1 MKFLVVLSFFLFS
14 WLFPAPIKFIESSK
28 QEAYAGHRQAG
39 KSIHYLVK
47 FIANKPSSKLSF
59 DKIWIGSDQVEFKAY
74 TLRKNNV
81 ISTIFEKGDTVI
93 IDVYQHFRPDKEDN
107 LIMVTNDFPKV
118 PKEYKGQALIQYSYK
133 GKIKY
138 FIVKEFIEK
147 EKVYYP

>member
-1 MKFLVVLSFFLFS
+1 MKFLVVLGFFLFS

-28 QEAYAGHRQAG
+28 QEAYAGHRASG

-47 FIANKPSSKLSF
+47 FIANKPSSKVSF
-59 DKIWIGSDQVEFKAY
+59 DKMWIGADHIEIKAY
-74 TLRKNNV
+74 TKSNTNV
-81 ISTIFEKGDTVI
+81 ISTAFEKGDTVFV
-93 IDVYQHFRPDKEDN
+93 DAYQHFRPDKEDN

-118 PKEYKGQALIQYSYK
+118 PKEYKGQAFIQYTYK
-133 GKIKY
+133 GKVKY